1 MKDITIIDNKHISL
15 LNDSMRFLS
24 KNTQR
29 AYKSDLHTFLDIVK
43 KEIQKT
49 TMKDLHYYF
58 SELENRNYRNSTI
71 NRKINS
77 LSKIFT
83 IYEKAGII
91 KENLIRQIKEI
102 KKITRETDKIVIQNL
117 NKDDIT
123 EVINHA
129 TKKTALIIKTLTN
142 TGLRISELANIKNS
156 DIENYDG
163 FKKIRIVGKG
173 KKERFIFIST
183 ELYCEIKKVF
193 NKDCDYLF
201 HSKSCRKLTRQILYK
216 QINNAFCKHTG
227 KKGHPHSLR
236 HFFATYK
243 IGKEKKDVK
252 AVSLYLGHST
262 TSITLS
268 MYVNTALKPEETV
281 IIN

>member
-1 MKDITIIDNKHISL
+1 MKDITIIDNKIISL

-24 KNTQR
+24 ENTQR
-29 AYKSDLHTFLDIVK
+29 AYKSDLHTFLSIVN

-49 TMKDLHYYF
+49 TMKDLNYYF
-58 SELENRNYRNSTI
+58 SELEKRNYRNSTI

-83 IYEKAGII
+83 IYKKAWII
-91 KENLIRQIKEI
+91 KENLIR
-102 KKITRETDKIVIQNL
+102 
-117 NKDDIT
+117 
-123 EVINHA
+123 
-129 TKKTALIIKTLTN
+129 
-142 TGLRISELANIKNS
+142 
-156 DIENYDG
+156 
-163 FKKIRIVGKG
+163 
-173 KKERFIFIST
+173 
-183 ELYCEIKKVF
+183 
-193 NKDCDYLF
+193 
-201 HSKSCRKLTRQILYK
+201 

-227 KKGHPHSLR
+227 KKGHPHCLR

>member
-1 MKDITIIDNKHISL
+1 MSKHTHYNRKLIILSSYCPVKFLNLSPLPFPNNHLYKYRNCDIIYNKTNGDNMKEITIIDNKHINL
-15 LNDSMRFLS
+15 LNDSMKFLS
-24 KNTQR
+24 ENTQR
-29 AYKSDLHTFLDIVK
+29 AYKSDLHTFLSIVN

-117 NKDDIT
+117 NKHDIT

-129 TKKTALIIKTLTN
+129 SEKTALIIKTLTN
-142 TGLRISELANIKNS
+142 TGLRISELANIKNR
-156 DIENYDG
+156 DIANYDG
-163 FKKIRIVGKG
+163 FKMSRVMTIPH
-173 KKERFIFIST
+173 IFGIWV
-183 ELYCEIKKVF
+183 IK
-193 NKDCDYLF
+193 NP
-201 HSKSCRKLTRQILYK
+201 Q
-216 QINNAFCKHTG
+216 
-227 KKGHPHSLR
+227 
-236 HFFATYK
+236 
-243 IGKEKKDVK
+243 
-252 AVSLYLGHST
+252 
-262 TSITLS
+262 
-268 MYVNTALKPEETV
+268 
-281 IIN
+281 